1 MARNRSAMKQHR
13 QSEQKRL
20 INRSR
25 KSAIRTFT
33 KKALAAA
40 ESGDASASVK
50 YQRVTASLI
59 DKAAAGSTL
68 HKRTAARKKSR
79 LAKRLNK
86 PAAAQA

>member
-1 MARNRSAMKQHR
+1 MKHHR

-20 INRSR
+20 VNRSR

-33 KKALAAA
+33 KKAVVAA
-40 ESGDASASVK
+40 ESGDGAASK
-50 YQRVTASLI
+50 YQRVAVSLI
-59 DKAAAGSTL
+59 DKAAAGSTI

-86 PAAAQA
+86 ATAVQA

>member
-1 MARNRSAMKQHR
+1 MKHHR

-20 INRSR
+20 VNRSR

-33 KKALAAA
+33 KKAVAAA
-40 ESGDASASVK
+40 ESGDGASEPQARTLASR
-50 YQRVTASLI
+50 YQRVAVSLI
-59 DKAAAGSTL
+59 DKAAGSAI

-86 PAAAQA
+86 ATAVQA

>member
-1 MARNRSAMKQHR
+1 MAGNSSAMKHHR

-20 INRSR
+20 VNRSR

-40 ESGDASASVK
+40 ESGDSAAVK
-50 YQRVTASLI
+50 YQRVAVSLI
-59 DKAAAGSTL
+59 DQAAAGSTL

-86 PAAAQA
+86 AAAAQA